1 MAGYITQRILGLA
14 GILLLVEAGFG
25 QVVPFDSDRWL
36 IEAEESRIEDFKG
49 QRSLFIQGGG
59 AVIRDSEFLDG
70 IIEYDV
76 VLPDD
81 RGFTGAVWRWQDWVN
96 YEEFYLRSHQSG
108 NPDANQY
115 TPVFNGLA
123 GWQLYHGPGYGVP
136 VEYVFNEWQHVKLV
150 VSGQQAEVYLE
161 DMAQP
166 LLFIPELKRESLTG
180 LVGISAGFFAPAR
193 FANFSYTALD
203 QPPLVGPAPESVETS
218 PGTVTSWQVS
228 NIFDEA
234 ALAEKTRLDAG
245 DKASLAWSDLNSEST
260 GITNLARVAVIGEQ
274 ANTVYARVVVNSE
287 KKQVRQVHF
296 GYSDRVR
303 VYLNDLLLYT
313 GDNTYRSRD
322 YRYLGTIGYFDEL
335 YLPLKKGRNEL
346 WFAVSES
353 FGGWGIQARFEDLTG
368 ITLGK

>member
-1 MAGYITQRILGLA
+1 MPQHIAKQILGLA
-14 GILLLVEAGFG
+14 ALLLLAKAGFG

-36 IEAEESRIEDFKG
+36 IEAEESRIEDYRG
-49 QRSLFIQGGG
+49 QQSLFIQGGG
-59 AVIRDSEFLDG
+59 AVIHASEFMDG

-76 VLPDD
+76 ALPDD
-81 RGFTGAVWRWQDWVN
+81 RGFTGAVWRWQDWLN

-123 GWQLYHGPGYGVP
+123 GWQLYHGPGYGAP
-136 VEYVFNEWQHVKLV
+136 VEYVFDEWQHVKIV
-150 VSGQQAEVYLE
+150 VSGKQAEVYLVNM
-161 DMAQP
+161 DHP
-166 LLFIPELKRESLTG
+166 LLFIPELKHEPLAG

-193 FANFSYTALD
+193 YANFSYTAQD
-203 QPPLVGPAPESVETS
+203 QPPLVGSSAEPANTP
-218 PGTVTSWQVS
+218 PGTITSWQIS
-228 NIFDEA
+228 NTFDET
-234 ALAEKTRLDAG
+234 ALAEKSRLAAG
-245 DKASLAWSDLNSEST
+245 DKASLVWVDLNSEST
-260 GITNLARVAVIGEQ
+260 GITNLARVAAIGEK

-287 KKQVRQVHF
+287 KKQIRPVRF

-303 VYLNDLLLYT
+303 VYLNDQLLYY
-313 GDNTYRSRD
+313 GNNTYRSRD

-353 FGGWGIQARFEDLTG
+353 FGGWGIQARLEDLTG

>member
-1 MAGYITQRILGLA
+1 MARHIANRILGLA
-14 GILLLVEAGFG
+14 GIFLFVEAGFG

-36 IEAEESRIEDFKG
+36 IEAEESRIEEHQG
-49 QRSLFIQGGG
+49 QQSLFIQGGG
-59 AVIRDSEFLDG
+59 AVIHDSEFMDG

-76 VLPDD
+76 VLPDE

-96 YEEFYLRSHQSG
+96 YEEFYLRPHQSG

-123 GWQLYHGPGYGVP
+123 GWQLYHGPGYGAP
-136 VEYVFNEWQHVKLV
+136 VEYVFKEWQHVKIV
-150 VSGQQAEVYLE
+150 VSGQQAEVYLVNME
-161 DMAQP
+161 QP
-166 LLFIPELKRESLTG
+166 LLFIPELKREPLKG

-193 FANFSYTALD
+193 FANFNFTAMD
-203 QPPLVGPAPESVETS
+203 QPPLVGPAPELVDTP
-218 PGTVTSWQVS
+218 PGTVTSWLVS

-234 ALAEKTRLDAG
+234 VLAGKTRLAVG
-245 DKASLAWSDLNSEST
+245 DKTSHIWVDLNSEST
-260 GITNLARVAVIGEQ
+260 GITNLARVAAIGEN
-274 ANTVYARVVVNSE
+274 ANTVFARVVVNSE
-287 KKQVRQVHF
+287 KRQVKLVQF

-313 GDNTYRSRD
+313 GNNTYRSRD

-335 YLPLKKGRNEL
+335 YLSLKKGRNEL

-353 FGGWGIQARFEDLTG
+353 FGGWGLQARFEDLTG